1 MKRSLLL
8 FVVALFLFVP
18 CAWALEIVDLSVGGE
33 KGYLVASWR
42 LTDVPFAQ
50 LDEALR
56 HGVPLKVIFEIRILE
71 LRTLRR
77 DKEILRHQ
85 IVREIYYDSVK
96 KLYFVQFVGLPE
108 LPRQATSLEEAMEMA
123 GNLRALP
130 LLPLHRLRPGK
141 TYRLMVRCILVQTIT
156 PGLPSRVLRFVFRS
170 GKIESDW
177 ASIRFKL

>member
-1 MKRSLLL
+1 MRFRLLL
-8 FVVALFLFVP
+8 LIPLFFLLASVS
-18 CAWALEIVDLSVGGE
+18 WALEIVDLSVGGE

-42 LTDVPFAQ
+42 LSGVPFAQ

-56 HGVPLKVIFEIRILE
+56 HGVPLKVGFELRILE
-71 LRTLRR
+71 IRTLRR

-85 IVREIYYDSVK
+85 VIRDIYYDSVK

-108 LPRQATSLEEAMEMA
+108 LPRQASSLEEAMEMA
-123 GNLRALP
+123 GNFKALP
-130 LLPLHRLRPGK
+130 ILPLYRLRPGK
-141 TYRLMVRCILVQTIT
+141 TYRLMVRCVLTQTIT

-177 ASIRFKL
+177 VSIRFKL